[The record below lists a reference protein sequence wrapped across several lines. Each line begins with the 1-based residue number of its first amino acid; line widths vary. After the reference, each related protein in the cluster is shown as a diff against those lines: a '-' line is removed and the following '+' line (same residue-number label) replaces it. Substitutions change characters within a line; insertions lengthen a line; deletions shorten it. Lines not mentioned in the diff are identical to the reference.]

1 MASRRDPEASMSFL
15 EHLEELRRVLLR
27 SILALGVAFC
37 VCWAFSDQIY
47 EFLARPLTEALPAGH
62 SLAYT
67 GLADPFV
74 LYMKVALLA
83 GIFLACPFVLW
94 QLWRFVAPGLHAHE
108 RRLAAPFI
116 VSGTALFV
124 AGGAFGYY
132 IAFPAACRFF
142 ISVGQPF
149 NPVITIREF
158 FRLEMQVLLWM
169 GVIFE
174 LPVLIYFLSRIGIV
188 TPRFLWEKFS
198 YAVFI
203 IFVIA
208 AVITPPDVVSQLLMA
223 LPMVALYLI
232 GIGVAWLFGPAPP
245 ALPRPHAPP
254 ADPPSQ

>member
-1 MASRRDPEASMSFL
+1 MASSRDPEASMSFL

-37 VCWAFSDQIY
+37 ACWAFSARIY
-47 EFLARPLTEALPAGH
+47 AFLAKPLTDVLPPGH

-94 QLWRFVAPGLHAHE
+94 QVWRFVAPGLHAHE
-108 RRLAAPFI
+108 RKLAAPFI
-116 VSGTALFV
+116 VSGTALFA

-132 IAFPAACRFF
+132 VAFPAACRFF

-169 GVIFE
+169 GAIFE
-174 LPVLIYFLSRIGIV
+174 LPVLIYFLSRIGLV

-203 IFVIA
+203 IFIIA

-232 GIGVAWLFGPAPP
+232 GIGVAWLFGPAPSLPP
-245 ALPRPHAPP
+245 APHAPP